1 MTSDPGTTGRSRAS
15 ETALPVTGMGAVCA
29 AGEHLGE
36 ILAAFRAG
44 RRAFGPLALSSSL
57 PRMPVFASA
66 TPEDPDG
73 EKRTLVLAQRAVS
86 AALQAAGLDGL
97 PPGSKVGVSMGTT
110 VACQLNDFD
119 FYSSY
124 RSTHAAAMAPVDRY
138 LKGSL
143 ADTLARRLGAR
154 GPRVTIANA
163 CSSSADAI
171 GVARSWLLT
180 GRCDLVIAG
189 GADELN
195 RVPCCGFHAMGLAS
209 PDPVAPF
216 DRNRRGLNLGEG
228 AAALVI
234 ETPVHARR
242 RGARSDVSLLGYG
255 AACDAHHMTAPH
267 PEGRGLAK
275 AIQEALAGSG
285 LSPERIDFV
294 NAHGTG
300 TRENDRIEGRLLAH
314 VFGDGVHFLSTK
326 GFTGHTLG
334 AAGALEAV
342 FTAAALIHGW
352 LPASAG
358 FEEADPEIGVSP
370 LRELTPVKGSFALST
385 SLAFGGMNAAL
396 VFGKAV

>member
-1 MTSDPGTTGRSRAS
+1 MTSDPGTTGGTRTS
-15 ETALPVTGMGAVCA
+15 ETALPVTGMAAVCA
-29 AGEHLGE
+29 AGEQLEE
-36 ILAAFRAG
+36 ILDAFREG
-44 RRAFGPLALSSSL
+44 RRNCGPQTLSPSL
-57 PRMPVFASA
+57 PPIPVFAAA
-66 TPEDPDG
+66 TPGDPDG
-73 EKRTLVLAQRAVS
+73 EKRTLVLAQRAVT
-86 AALQAAGLDGL
+86 AALQAAGLDEP
-97 PPGSKVGVSMGTT
+97 PPGSKVGVCMGTT

-124 RSTHAAAMAPVDRY
+124 RSTHAAPMAPVNRY

-143 ADTLARRLGAR
+143 ADALARRWRAR
-154 GPRVTIANA
+154 GPRITIANA

-234 ETPVHARR
+234 ETPEHARR

-255 AACDAHHMTAPH
+255 AGCDAHHMTAPH
-267 PEGRGLAK
+267 PEGRGLAR
-275 AIQEALAGSG
+275 AIQDALLGAG
-285 LSPERIDFV
+285 LSPDRIDFV

-300 TRENDRIEGRLLAH
+300 TTENDRVEGRLLTR
-314 VFGDGVHFLSTK
+314 VFGDDVRFLSTK
-326 GFTGHTLG
+326 GFTGHALG

-358 FEEADPEIGVSP
+358 FEEADPDIGASP
-370 LRELTPVKGSFALST
+370 LRELTPVKGGFALST

-396 VFGKAV
+396 VFGKAA

>member
-1 MTSDPGTTGRSRAS
+1 MSSDPGSAGRNG
-15 ETALPVTGMGAVCA
+15 TALPVTGLGAVCA
-29 AGEHLGE
+29 AGESLE
-36 ILAAFRAG
+36 DILVSFRAG
-44 RRAFGPLALSSSL
+44 RRAWSAQRLSASL
-57 PRMPVFASA
+57 PPLPVFASA
-66 TPEDPDG
+66 TPDG
-73 EKRTLVLAQRAVS
+73 EEKRTLTLAHRAVA
-86 AALQAAGLDGL
+86 AALQAAELERL
-97 PPGSKVGVSMGTT
+97 PQDSRVGVCMGTT

-124 RSTHAAAMAPVDRY
+124 RSQHAAPMAPVDRY
-138 LKGSL
+138 LKGAL
-143 ADTLARRLGAR
+143 ADAVARRLGAR
-154 GPRVTIANA
+154 GPRITIANA

-180 GRCDLVIAG
+180 GRCDVVIAG

-209 PDPVAPF
+209 TEPVVPF
-216 DRNRRGLNLGEG
+216 DRRRSGLNLGEG
-228 AAALVI
+228 GGALVI
-234 ETPVHARR
+234 ETPEHARR
-242 RGARSDVSLLGYG
+242 RGARWHVSLLGYG

-275 AIQEALAGSG
+275 AIREALSQAGLG
-285 LSPERIDFV
+285 PERIDFV

-300 TRENDRIEGRLLAH
+300 TRENDRIEGQLLART
-314 VFGDGVHFLSTK
+314 FGDRVRFLSTK

-342 FTAAALIHGW
+342 FTAAALVHGW

-358 FEEADPEIGVSP
+358 FSEPDPEIGVAP
-370 LRELTPVKGSFALST
+370 LRTLTPVDGPFALST

-396 VFGKAV
+396 VLGRAA

>member
-1 MTSDPGTTGRSRAS
+1 MSADPEREGRSGSQA
-15 ETALPVTGMGAVCA
+15 AVLPVTGMGAVCA
-29 AGEHLGE
+29 AGEDLEE
-36 ILAAFRAG
+36 ILASFRAG
-44 RRAFGPLALSSSL
+44 RSACAPQQLSSSL
-57 PRMPVFASA
+57 PPLPVFASA
-66 TPEDPDG
+66 TPDGPDD
-73 EKRTLVLAQRAVS
+73 ENRTLTLGYRAVA
-86 AALQAAGLDGL
+86 AALQSAHLEAL
-97 PPGSKVGVSMGTT
+97 PQDSRVGVCMGTT

-119 FYSSY
+119 FYSAY
-124 RSTHAAAMAPVDRY
+124 RSTHAAPMAPVDRY

-143 ADTLARRLGAR
+143 ADAVARRVGAH
-154 GPRVTIANA
+154 GPRLTVANA

-209 PDPVAPF
+209 PDPVVPF
-216 DRNRRGLNLGEG
+216 DRRRNGLNLGEG
-228 AAALVI
+228 AAALVL
-234 ETPVHARR
+234 ETPEHARR
-242 RGARSDVSLLGYG
+242 RGARWHVGLLGYG

-275 AIQEALAGSG
+275 AIREALAQSG
-285 LSPERIDFV
+285 LAPERIDFV

-300 TRENDRIEGRLLAH
+300 TKENDRIEGRLLART
-314 VFGDGVHFLSTK
+314 FGGGVRFLSTK

-342 FTAAALIHGW
+342 FTAAALLHGW

-358 FEEADPEIGVSP
+358 FEEADPEIGVTP
-370 LRELTPVKGSFALST
+370 LRALTPVDGPFALST

-396 VFGKAV
+396 VFGRAT

>member
-1 MTSDPGTTGRSRAS
+1 MSPEPQSAGPGHR
-15 ETALPVTGMGAVCA
+15 ETAVPVTGMGALCA
-29 AGEHLGE
+29 AGECLQE
-36 ILAAFRAG
+36 ILSSLREG
-44 RRAFGPLALSSSL
+44 RRRCAAQTLSPALPPL
-57 PRMPVFASA
+57 PVFACTRA
-66 TPEDPDG
+66 DDPDDG
-73 EKRTLVLAQRAVS
+73 QRTLRLARRAVA
-86 AALQAAGLDGL
+86 AALQAAQLERL
-97 PPGSKVGVSMGTT
+97 PESARVGVSMGTT

-119 FYSSY
+119 FYSAY
-124 RSTHAAAMAPVDRY
+124 RSTQAAPMRPVDRY

-143 ADTLARRLGAR
+143 ADTMARELGTR
-154 GPRVTIANA
+154 GPRITIANA

-180 GRCDLVIAG
+180 GHCDVVLAG

-209 PDPVAPF
+209 PDPVLPF
-216 DRNRRGLNLGEG
+216 DRRRSGLNLGEG
-228 AAALVI
+228 AAVI
-234 ETPVHARR
+234 VLETAEHARR
-242 RGARSDVSLLGYG
+242 RGARWQVSLLGYG

-275 AIQEALAGSG
+275 AIREALAQAE

-300 TRENDRIEGRLLAH
+300 TKENDRIEGRLLARI
-314 VFGDGVHFLSTK
+314 FGEGVRFLSTK

-342 FTAAALIHGW
+342 FTVAALQHGW
-352 LPASAG
+352 LPPSVG
-358 FEEADPEIGVSP
+358 FEETDPEIGIAP
-370 LRELTPVKGSFALST
+370 LRASTPVEGRFALST

-396 VFGKAV
+396 AFGRTE